1 MNLSLSLKSQGRQRG
16 FSMIEIIVAVVVLG
30 VGLLAI
36 ASFQGSLMVQ
46 SQTSKARAEA
56 TAHAQARLE
65 QMRNYTDSVASVTE
79 FDTLFAA
86 TNGFSNSTDITGQ
99 NAVFTRSE
107 SVVLDGDMKVL
118 AVQVAWTGSDGAQ
131 EQVTLNTQLSWEAP
145 RSAADIARSS
155 SDLLKSPTGRAV
167 LGDGYVPEGQD
178 TSQNGDGTSLYDAGD
193 GDLRLAVDNVVVLT
207 LLDACLSAGTCIDFA
222 KISGTVWIDT
232 AEKNISPGEVF
243 VKASDAAFCQ
253 RYWID
258 EFGAVQTVQN
268 TTLSAA
274 TTASGDYDYF
284 QYTCYVGGGWH
295 GNIGLVLASGLNQQ
309 DRICQGD
316 PTAVNAYEQ
325 PVIAARRAYRGMLFR
340 HDLTTASLK
349 EEYTASNG
357 NALTRYYSTGIA
369 DSLQLPAEGDAG
381 HDFVL
386 SRLPVS
392 QTEDERCTTEDI
404 MLRSDSNAQG
414 SAGDLFAGVPTD
426 FVCLN
431 GNNGNQLDYFDGN
444 VYGAEN
450 TCPYDPTDPPTA
462 AHFLSGEITVDGE
475 SGYIGETNNFFLTTS
490 DGPGNCAIDPFVYD
504 SATSVYSGQLACV
517 GFDWGAGWAGTLK
530 LFVNSGLI
538 DCSVTER
545 VYSNLSSNVTN
556 ADFPCTLNLGGSVD
570 NYDYIVS
577 GNFSLP
583 PGNYSITNV
592 AMTGGTCT
600 FNDDSYVCEATT
612 TSSEFS
618 GQIDFDS
625 SRGYFCTY
633 GMDNPTGIKTYTGL
647 EPGAH
652 TWDVS
657 IIKKNNC
664 TY

>member
-1 MNLSLSLKSQGRQRG
+1 MNLSVSFKSQASQHG
-16 FSMIEIIVAVVVLG
+16 FSIIEIIVAVVVLG
-30 VGLLAI
+30 VGLLAV

-56 TAHAQARLE
+56 TAHAQARIE
-65 QMRNYTDSVASVTE
+65 QMRNYTNAVADVAE
-79 FDTLFAA
+79 FDTLFAN
-86 TNGFSNSTDITGQ
+86 TGGFANNTAITGQ

-107 SVVLDGDMKVL
+107 SVVVDGNMKVL
-118 AVQVAWTGSDGAQ
+118 AVQVVWTGSDGAQ
-131 EQVTLNTQLSWEAP
+131 EQVTLNTQLSWQAP
-145 RSAADIARSS
+145 RSTADIARSS

-167 LGDGYVPEGQD
+167 LGDGYVPEGES
-178 TSQNGDGTSLYDAGD
+178 TTGNGDGTSLYDAGD

-222 KISGTVWIDT
+222 QISGTVWIDT
-232 AEKNISPGEVF
+232 AEKTINPGEVF

-258 EFGAVQTVQN
+258 AFGAVQTVEN
-268 TTLSAA
+268 TALSAA

-284 QYTCYVGGGWH
+284 HYTCYVGGGWH
-295 GNIGLVLASGLNQQ
+295 GNIGLVLAAGLNQK
-309 DRICQGD
+309 DRVCQGD
-316 PTAVNAYEQ
+316 PTAVNTYQQ
-325 PVIAARRAYRGMLFR
+325 PVIAARRAYRGMLFK
-340 HDLTTASLK
+340 HDSATTSLK
-349 EEYTASNG
+349 EEYTDPNG

-369 DSLQLPAEGDAG
+369 DSLHLPAEGQAG

-392 QTEDERCTTEDI
+392 QTEDERCTTASI
-404 MLRSDSNAQG
+404 MLRPDSNDQG
-414 SAGDLFAGVPTD
+414 TSGDLFAGVPTD

-431 GNNGNQLDYFDGN
+431 GNNGNQLDYFDTN
-444 VYGAEN
+444 VYGSEN

-462 AHFLSGEITVDGE
+462 AHFLTGVISVDGE
-475 SGYIGETNNFFLTTS
+475 SGYIDEMNNFFLTTS
-490 DGPGNCAIDPFVYD
+490 DGPGNCGIDPFIYD
-504 SATSVYSGQLACV
+504 SATGVYSGQISCV
-517 GFDWGAGWAGTLK
+517 VFDWGSGWDGTIQ

-538 DCSVTER
+538 SCPVTEL
-545 VYSNLSSNVTN
+545 VYAGLSNNVTT
-556 ADFPCTLNLGGSVD
+556 ADFPCSLNLGGPVES
-570 NYDYIVS
+570 YDYSVS
-577 GNFSLP
+577 GNFALP
-583 PGNYSITNV
+583 GGHSITSV

-600 FNDDSYVCEATT
+600 FSNASYLCETTT

-625 SRGYFCTY
+625 NKGYFCTY

-647 EPGAH
+647 TPGAA
-652 TWDVS
+652 TFDVTM
-657 IIKKNNC
+657 IRKNTC